1 MRFARVLGVVCGG
14 ILVGGLGSLAGCS
27 SSAEEARGATAETV
41 SSASV
46 ALTLHDANGARV
58 GEGSGILVAPRL
70 VLTSAHLVAGKA
82 RWTVKTADGK
92 TASGS
97 RGLTYDWMVYGS
109 NKSHPRKNDVAVIYL
124 DQPID
129 LPMYP
134 TLASTR
140 LAAGSKAT
148 RIRGTGAGFEQ
159 IATTL
164 DTLRTF
170 PNAYVTEI
178 PQGELLDTGGAVVDE
193 RNEIVGLVMGRGL
206 TTGKLYVARTDG
218 LVAWL
223 APKLACGGAAT
234 GVRTYGV
241 PGSSSSSS
249 SSSGSTGGT
258 SGSSSGTSGSYGTP
272 PPGSSGSSGDG
283 TGTGTC
289 NDGGGNCSGD
299 CGSSGN
305 DGVPTGSSSSGSS
318 GASSSGTSG
327 SSGSTGTIP
336 GSSGSSGGTSG
347 GTSGSSGSST
357 IPGGSSGGG
366 GTGVPGG
373 DGDACTGESDDPELC
388 PPEPDGCSGPT
399 CGGGVPDDS
408 IDYGGCAC
416 GSNTDGVIVR

>member
-1 MRFARVLGVVCGG
+1 MRVARVLGIVCGG
-14 ILVGGLGSLAGCS
+14 FLVGSVGSLAGCS
-27 SSAEEARGATAETV
+27 TSADEAKVATAETI

-58 GEGSGILVAPRL
+58 GEGSGILIAPRL
-70 VLTSAHLVAGKA
+70 VLTSAHLVAGKS

-92 TASGS
+92 TATGV

-109 NKSHPRKNDVAVIYL
+109 NKSHPRKHDVAVIYL

-134 TLASTR
+134 SLAKTK
-140 LAAGSKAT
+140 LAADAKAT
-148 RIRGTGAGFEQ
+148 RLRGTGAGFEQ

-164 DTLRTF
+164 DSLRSF
-170 PNAYVTEI
+170 PNSYVTEM
-178 PQGELLDTGGAVVDE
+178 PRSEVLDTGGAVVNE
-193 RNEIVGLVMGRGL
+193 RNEIVGLVTGRGL

-223 APKLACGGAAT
+223 SPKLACGGAAT

-241 PGSSSSSS
+241 PGGDGGATS

-283 TGTGTC
+283 TGAGTC

-299 CGSSGN
+299 CGSGGN
-305 DGVPTGSSSSGSS
+305 DGIPPGSSSSSSSSGSS
-318 GASSSGTSG
+318 GTSGDVG
-327 SSGSTGTIP
+327 SSGSTATIP
-336 GSSGSSGGTSG
+336 GSSSGAS
-347 GTSGSSGSST
+347 
-357 IPGGSSGGG
+357 
-366 GTGVPGG
+366 GG
-373 DGDACTGESDDPELC
+373 DGEACTGANDNPEIC
-388 PPEPDGCSGPT
+388 PPEPDGCTGAS
-399 CGGGVPDDS
+399 CGGGVPDET

-416 GSNTDGVIVR
+416 GGTSDGVIVR